1 MNCNNEDDQK
11 LKKLFH
17 LIKEENMRVTPS
29 FLKDWE
35 IATSKFAKGIRRTSV
50 LKIAA
55 VCAVLMIFG
64 ISALILWNKRIV
76 KSRQYVSISEWQAPT
91 DFLLKT
97 PGTEWLKTVPKLGES
112 LEQKNRRKQ

>member
-1 MNCNNEDDQK
+1 MNFNNEDDQRI
-11 LKKLFH
+11 KKFFH
-17 LIKEENMRVTPS
+17 LIKEENRRVTPS

-35 IATSKFAKGIRRTSV
+35 IASSKVGRRTSL

-55 VCAVLMIFG
+55 AWTVLIMFG
-64 ISALILWNKRIV
+64 ITALILWNERIV
-76 KSRQYVSISEWQAPT
+76 KTRQYVSISEWQAPT

-97 PGTEWLKTVPKLGES
+97 PGAEWLKTVPKLGGS